1 MHLVKDFQK
10 HPTPPFYLA
19 AVSNYS
25 MWKMENTFNFK
36 KYVFKFASLK
46 YEWAHAQKHI
56 IKEVSNFLVYS
67 PFFLASLYWKWIA
80 CFFDVQALRPF
91 T

>member
-46 YEWAHAQKHI
+46 YE
-56 IKEVSNFLVYS
+56 
-67 PFFLASLYWKWIA
+67 
-80 CFFDVQALRPF
+80 
-91 T
+91 